1 VDESPARQPPGRR
14 RYNKKGVG
22 RMPALRYM
30 TNKEIIQKVN
40 EAFAAGDTDT
50 ILSFVD
56 DDVRWDVLGFSTAI
70 GREEFR
76 REVENEGFEGRP
88 VITIT
93 SAIEEGDRVAV
104 EGRVLTKP
112 AGGEPVEL
120 VFHNAYRLENGKIKE
135 MRSYLVFPK

>member
-1 VDESPARQPPGRR
+1 
-14 RYNKKGVG
+14 
-22 RMPALRYM
+22 M

-40 EAFAAGDTDT
+40 DAFAAGDTDT
-50 ILSFVD
+50 ILSFVA

-70 GREEFR
+70 GKEEFR

-104 EGRVLTKP
+104 EGRVMTKP
-112 AGGEPVEL
+112 VGGEAVEL
-120 VFHNAYRLENGKIKE
+120 VFHNAYRLENGKIRE